1 MPNYNPILS
10 SNFYCFFILAC
21 LLFVACE
28 RPQQVIPQT
37 TIPSG
42 YKQITDMRRVSV
54 TIPQTPERVITV
66 SDGMIETVMAHFGVI
81 DRLVGLGSSCLQRNF
96 SYEIPGMEQPLN
108 YVEGMNPVRLLYPD
122 IASMP
127 LIAGSG
133 LPLQLE
139 KIAAL
144 NPDLILLREG
154 CCTIPN
160 LGDPKSQQALSM
172 LSSFGIPMV
181 VFKGTN
187 QFDPPD
193 LGMFNQEIALLGEI
207 FNQEEKARGLIS
219 FLENSIGMVTD
230 RTSEYKED
238 ERPKVLLLGLSP
250 IAREGGSAGVTKGK
264 DTMEGFIIEKLVNAR
279 NAYQGIGGRTSS
291 LLLNMEQVFALDPDV
306 IVLPTSSGYHPPE
319 ELYEAPY
326 YSKLQ
331 SLRAVKSKKVMALPW
346 TPCNCSKRIEYPIE
360 VMMTAKVS
368 YPAAFEDIEIH
379 EWVLSFYQKIYNVD
393 RDTAKAIRS
402 AQWLDWTV
410 DHL

>member
-1 MPNYNPILS
+1 MPYCKPIRS
-10 SNFYCFFILAC
+10 SNFYCLSLLVC
-21 LLFVACE
+21 LVFVACE
-28 RPQQVIPQT
+28 RPQQVLPVT
-37 TIPSG
+37 TVPSG
-42 YKQITDMRRVSV
+42 YKQITDMRQVSV
-54 TIPQTPERVITV
+54 TIPQNPERVITV

-96 SYEIPGMEQPLN
+96 SYEIPGKEQSLN
-108 YVEGMNPVRLLYPD
+108 YMEGMNPVRLLYPN
-122 IASMP
+122 ISSLP
-127 LIAGSG
+127 LIASSG
-133 LPLQLE
+133 LPFQLE

-144 NPDLILLREG
+144 KPDLILLREG

-172 LSSFGIPMV
+172 LSSFGIPV
-181 VFKGTN
+181 VVLKGTN

-193 LGMFNQEIALLGEI
+193 LNMFHQEIALLGEI
-207 FNQEEKARGLIS
+207 FNQEEKAQGLIS
-219 FLENSIGMVTD
+219 FLENSISMVTN
-230 RTSEYKED
+230 RTSAYTED
-238 ERPKVLLLGLSP
+238 ERPTVLLLGLSP

-279 NAYQGIGGRTSS
+279 NAYRGIGGRTSS

-331 SLRAVKSKKVMALPW
+331 NLRAVQSKKVMALPW

-368 YPAAFEDIEIH
+368 YPAAMEDIEIH
-379 EWVLSFYQKIYNVD
+379 EWVLSFYENIYSVD
-393 RDTAKAIRS
+393 RETAKAIRS

-410 DHL
+410 DSL

>member
-1 MPNYNPILS
+1 
-10 SNFYCFFILAC
+10 
-21 LLFVACE
+21 
-28 RPQQVIPQT
+28 
-37 TIPSG
+37 
-42 YKQITDMRRVSV
+42 MRRVSV